1 MAVSP
6 AAVARAA
13 RDPLV
18 PASLYARAL
27 AWAFTLFSSAR
38 VMAYVP
44 TIWALWQSG
53 DSQQHSLFTW
63 ITWTGANATMAL
75 WLWEQNGRRPSRA
88 VVVNLCNAVMCAATL
103 VLIVA
108 LRL

>member
-1 MAVSP
+1 MAISP
-6 AAVARAA
+6 TSVARVAG
-13 RDPLV
+13 DPLA
-18 PASLYARAL
+18 PAGLHARIL

-38 VMAYVP
+38 VVAYVP

-53 DSQQHSLFTW
+53 DSRQHSLFTW

>member
-1 MAVSP
+1 MAISP
-6 AAVARAA
+6 AAAA
-13 RDPLV
+13 RGAREPLA
-18 PASLYARAL
+18 PAGLYGRAL

-38 VMAYVP
+38 VGAYVP

-63 ITWTGANATMAL
+63 ITWAGANATMAL
-75 WLWEQNGRRPSRA
+75 WLWEQNGRRPSRT

-108 LRL
+108 LRR

>member
-6 AAVARAA
+6 AAVARTA

-27 AWAFTLFSSAR
+27 AWVFTLFSSAR

-75 WLWEQNGRRPSRA
+75 WLWEQNGRRCNRA
-88 VVVNLCNAVMCAATL
+88 IAVSVGNALMCLAILL
-103 VLIVA
+103 VIA
-108 LRL
+108 WTRR